1 MKTNANKMAKLQG
14 WGMAASAAG
23 MALSAWANTIDINEN
38 RGLKSGLT
46 MGSSA
51 L

>member
-1 MKTNANKMAKLQG
+1 MNNKIG

-23 MALSAWANTIDINEN
+23 MALSAWANSIDINEDRN
-38 RGLKSGLT
+38 LKGGLT
-46 MGSSA
+46 IGSSA